1 MIDQSQLVHD
11 VLSLRSDFDV
21 WGLPEDCTTLD
32 YAWALVPSAT
42 DRVPETLATWEGP
55 VAAWGGQTWVGL
67 AA

>member
-32 YAWALVPSAT
+32 YAWALVRSAT
-42 DRVPETLATWEGP
+42 DLS
-55 VAAWGGQTWVGL
+55 L
-67 AA
+67 IHI